1 MNNQIIKLPDV
12 VKLSSLSSASIYRLI
27 KKGEFPKQIK
37 LSERSSGWLLSEV
50 EQWLDDKVN
59 AREVNNET
67 SDNQIIK
74 LPAVIKLSALS
85 SATIY
90 RLIKIGEFP
99 KQIKLS
105 ERSSGWLLNEVEQW
119 LDDKVNAREVD
130 NETSTQ

>member
-1 MNNQIIKLPDV
+1 M
-12 VKLSSLSSASIYRLI
+12 
-27 KKGEFPKQIK
+27 
-37 LSERSSGWLLSEV
+37 
-50 EQWLDDKVN
+50 
-59 AREVNNET
+59 
-67 SDNQIIK
+67 DNQIIK

>member
-67 SDNQIIK
+67 SPQ
-74 LPAVIKLSALS
+74 
-85 SATIY
+85 
-90 RLIKIGEFP
+90 
-99 KQIKLS
+99 
-105 ERSSGWLLNEVEQW
+105 
-119 LDDKVNAREVD
+119 
-130 NETSTQ
+130 

>member
-1 MNNQIIKLPDV
+1 M
-12 VKLSSLSSASIYRLI
+12 
-27 KKGEFPKQIK
+27 
-37 LSERSSGWLLSEV
+37 
-50 EQWLDDKVN
+50 
-59 AREVNNET
+59 
-67 SDNQIIK
+67 DNQIIK

-119 LDDKVNAREVD
+119 LDDKVNAREVS
-130 NETSTQ
+130 NEAQPQ

>member
-1 MNNQIIKLPDV
+1 M
-12 VKLSSLSSASIYRLI
+12 
-27 KKGEFPKQIK
+27 
-37 LSERSSGWLLSEV
+37 
-50 EQWLDDKVN
+50 
-59 AREVNNET
+59 
-67 SDNQIIK
+67 DNQIIK

-119 LDDKVNAREVD
+119 LDDKVNAREVN
-130 NETSTQ
+130 NETSPQ